1 MMEVLDNVYTMERL
15 EAVLRKD
22 HTTFESIELDFDSMW
37 SEQAG
42 AWIYIRK
49 ISVAIHN
56 LRRTLWFTT
65 CKGYLQSATYSSGGV
80 DITIG
85 IDQFTFGA
93 PDDWEIRKW
102 MGQMASEL
110 MP

>member
-1 MMEVLDNVYTMERL
+1 MEVLDNVYTMERL

-22 HTTFESIELDFDSMW
+22 HTTFENIELDFDSMW

-42 AWIYIRK
+42 AWIYTRMIR
-49 ISVAIHN
+49 VTIHN
-56 LRRTLWFTT
+56 TSRTLWFTT
-65 CKGYLQSATYSSGGV
+65 VKGQLQNVTYSSGGV
-80 DITIG
+80 DIIIG

-102 MGQMASEL
+102 IGQMASEL

>member
-1 MMEVLDNVYTMERL
+1 MEVIENVYTMERL

-22 HTTFESIELDFDSMW
+22 HTTFDSIELDFDARW
-37 SEQAG
+37 SDNED
-42 AWIYIRK
+42 AWIYTRMIR
-49 ISVAIHN
+49 VTIHN
-56 LRRTLWFTT
+56 TSRTLWFTT
-65 CKGYLQSATYSSGGV
+65 VNGQLQNVTYSSGGV
-80 DITIG
+80 DIIIG

-102 MGQMASEL
+102 IGQMASEL

>member
-1 MMEVLDNVYTMERL
+1 MEVLDNVYTMERL

-22 HTTFESIELDFDSMW
+22 HTTFENIELDFDARW
-37 SEQAG
+37 SDNED
-42 AWIYIRK
+42 AWIYTRMIR
-49 ISVAIHN
+49 VTIHN
-56 LRRTLWFTT
+56 TSRTLWFTT
-65 CKGYLQSATYSSGGV
+65 VKGSLQNATYSSGGV
-80 DITIG
+80 DIIIG

-102 MGQMASEL
+102 IGQMASEL